1 MIDEYVLFYIK
12 ADVGSLDNID
22 NVKLADEILA
32 YQKRRSDDS
41 SSVLFEDT
49 ILLTPYKSEAK
60 KVIDSMA
67 EIGNSLYN
75 LTIDANSYWSQ
86 IHQPLESTDL
96 HHHGSDTCGVLM
108 SWVYYVKTPVNSGD
122 LVFVLDDKD
131 SRCSPAKFTPTE
143 GKYIIFPSYIRHKV
157 TKNLSNDV
165 RICIAGDFSIKNK
178 YK

>member
-1 MIDEYVLFYIK
+1 MINQYVLFNIT
-12 ADVGSLDNID
+12 ADVGSLTDID
-22 NVKLADEILA
+22 NTKLANEILA

-41 SSVLFEDT
+41 ASVLFEDT
-49 ILLTPYKSEAK
+49 ILLTPYRSEAK

-67 EIGNSLYN
+67 EIGNRLYN
-75 LTIDANSYWSQ
+75 LTIQANNYWSQ

-96 HHHGSDTCGVLM
+96 HHHGSDTSGIVM
-108 SWVYYVKTPVNSGD
+108 SWVYYVKTPINSGD
-122 LVFVLDDKD
+122 LVFILDDKD
-131 SRCSPAKFTPTE
+131 SRCSPAKFTPSE
-143 GKYIIFPSYIRHKV
+143 GNYIIFPSYIRHKV